1 MARILNR
8 PMFRRGGSTNEGIMH
23 GLVNRKGYAEGPTQA
38 EVYGKE
44 YLDMLSKVPI
54 PKSRF
59 PMGQIGLNLMSG
71 QYAGDGLLQNIG
83 GSAMGPYGEWTKG
96 QDLRDLARAERKGG
110 AVSTAISEQHAEKIA
125 RIKAA
130 SVSKMQKDYTTERK
144 YRDYYLDF
152 SKPPKDRYSYTLK
165 NLYAHAFAEY
175 GSRIQDNAYKSEEG
189 AKFMQQV
196 TGVVPNEVKG
206 KKAEWKYEKMDPGA
220 YYFHPEYKAFVQ
232 RVPRTDED
240 GKVIPE
246 HLIVINPYTFTEVRR
261 VNLE

>member
-23 GLVNRKGYAEGPTQA
+23 GLVNRKGYADGLGPRTEEIVAAQEKYA
-38 EVYGKE
+38 P
-44 YLDMLSKVPI
+44 LPT
-54 PKSRF
+54 SRF
-59 PMGQIGLNLMSG
+59 PMGQIGLNLLSG
-71 QYAGDGLLQNIG
+71 QFAGDGLLQNIG
-83 GSAMGPYGEWTKG
+83 GSAMGPYGEWTKADDATRNLKY
-96 QDLRDLARAERKGG
+96 QRDIAATKMGISRAEQERL
-110 AVSTAISEQHAEKIA
+110 A

-130 SVSKMQKDYTTERK
+130 SVSKMQKNYPTDRK
-144 YRDYYLDF
+144 YRDYYLEF
-152 SKPPKDRYSYTLK
+152 SKPPIDRYSYTLK
-165 NLYAHAFAEY
+165 NIYAHAFAEY

-206 KKAEWKYEKMDPGA
+206 KKAEWKYERMDPGA